1 MYIAKQK
8 VKGKDYYYLRKSVR
22 EGKKVMS
29 KNVAYLGKDKKEA
42 ELKSKEIIKEM
53 KNEEQKSD
61 LEKGV
66 KISNEKRKANSGRI
80 CINSS
85 SGKSQIKEISS
96 LEKKEISIDEMAVF
110 CKRKGFVYP
119 SGEIYGGL
127 AGFFDYGHLG
137 VLLKR
142 NFENLWRNFFLGLDE
157 NFAEIESS
165 EIMPEKVFIA
175 SGHLKNFNDFAAK
188 CKKGHIERADHLLE
202 KNLKQRFEGLTSEQ
216 LFEKI
221 KENKILCSIC
231 GSSIET
237 VEVTNMMFPLQL
249 GFGNSAKAFLRPETA
264 QSPYVNFKIQSEV
277 MRKKLPLGLA
287 LIGKAY
293 RNELSPRNFL
303 LRQRAFTQAE
313 LQIFFNP
320 SKINEHEKFEEVKD
334 YFLNV
339 VLNDERSKG
348 IQKIK
353 CKDLLEKIPKFY
365 VYHLAKVQQFY
376 FNVLELS
383 ENKFRFYQLNEH
395 EKAFY
400 NKYHFDME
408 ADLDAVGWTEIGGV
422 HYRTDHDLKGH
433 QEVSNENLSFFDEE
447 SKEKFIPHVLE
458 LSFGVDRNFY
468 SILNFAYFYDKKR
481 ENLVLKLHP
490 KLAPVKIA
498 VFPLVKRPDFEK
510 IAQDIFHELKK
521 MYHVVYD
528 KSGSIGRRYARN
540 DEVGTLFCITID
552 EDSLKKKEV
561 TVRIRDSAE
570 QVRIKIKDLKE
581 SLRKAIDEGEDIL
594 KFGKIVNTRKK

>member
-42 ELKSKEIIKEM
+42 QIKAKKIISQMDRIK
-53 KNEEQKSD
+53 QTSD
-61 LEKGV
+61 LERSLKV
-66 KISNEKRKANSGRI
+66 SNEE
-80 CINSS
+80 
-85 SGKSQIKEISS
+85 IKEINS

-110 CKRKGFVYP
+110 CKRKGFVYA

-127 AGFFDYGHLG
+127 AGLFDYGHLG

-142 NFENLWRNFFLGLDE
+142 NFETLWRDFFLGLDE

-165 EIMPEKVFIA
+165 EIMPEKVFVA
-175 SGHLKNFNDFAAK
+175 SGHLKNFNDFASK

-221 KENKILCSIC
+221 KENKILCSVC
-231 GSSIET
+231 GSQIES
-237 VEVTNMMFPLQL
+237 VEITNMMFPLQL
-249 GFGNSAKAFLRPETA
+249 GFGNNIKAFLRPETA
-264 QSPYVNFKIQSEV
+264 QSPYVNFKAQLEV

-287 LIGKAY
+287 LIGRAY

-320 SKINEHEKFEEVKD
+320 SKINEHEKFEDVKD

-339 VLNDERSKG
+339 VLSDERSKG
-348 IQKIK
+348 VQKIK
-353 CKDLLEKIPKFY
+353 CQNLLERIPKFY
-365 VYHLAKVQQFY
+365 IYYLAKVQQFY
-376 FNVLELS
+376 FNVLGFPKD
-383 ENKFRFYQLNEH
+383 KFRFYQLNEH

-400 NKYHFDME
+400 NKYHFDMD
-408 ADLDAVGWTEIGGV
+408 ADLDTVGWTEIGGV

-433 QEVSNENLSFFDEE
+433 QEISSENISFFDEE

-468 SILNFAYFYDKKR
+468 SILNFAYFYDDKR
-481 ENLVLKLHP
+481 QNVVLRLHP
-490 KLAPVKIA
+490 KLAPVKAA
-498 VFPLVKRPDFEK
+498 VFPIVKRENFEK
-510 IAQDIFHELKK
+510 ISEEIFNDLKK
-521 MYHVVYD
+521 DLKIVYD

-540 DEVGTLFCITID
+540 DEIGTLFCITVD
-552 EDSLKKKEV
+552 EDSLKKKDV
-561 TVRIRDSAE
+561 TVRIRDSSE

-581 SLRKAIDEGEDIL
+581 SLKKVINGEENHL
-594 KFGKIVNTRKK
+594 KLGKIVNTRKK

>member
-42 ELKSKEIIKEM
+42 ELKSKKIIKEM
-53 KNEEQKSD
+53 ENEEQKSD

-66 KISNEKRKANSGRI
+66 KISNEKR
-80 CINSS
+80 
-85 SGKSQIKEISS
+85 KEISS

-142 NFENLWRNFFLGLDE
+142 NFENLWRNFFLGLNE
-157 NFAEIESS
+157 NFAEIEAS
-165 EIMPEKVFIA
+165 EIMPEKVFVA

-202 KNLKQRFEGLTSEQ
+202 KNLKQRFEGLSSEQ
-216 LFEKI
+216 LFDKI
-221 KENKILCSIC
+221 KENKIVCSVC
-231 GSSIET
+231 GSQIES
-237 VEVTNMMFPLQL
+237 VDVANMMFPMQL

-433 QEVSNENLSFFDEE
+433 QEISNENLSFFDEE

-468 SILNFAYFYDKKR
+468 SILNVAYFYDNKR
-481 ENLVLKLHP
+481 QNVVLRLPP
-490 KLAPVKIA
+490 KLAP
-498 VFPLVKRPDFEK
+498 
-510 IAQDIFHELKK
+510 
-521 MYHVVYD
+521 
-528 KSGSIGRRYARN
+528 
-540 DEVGTLFCITID
+540 
-552 EDSLKKKEV
+552 
-561 TVRIRDSAE
+561 
-570 QVRIKIKDLKE
+570 
-581 SLRKAIDEGEDIL
+581 
-594 KFGKIVNTRKK
+594 

>member
-1 MYIAKQK
+1 MYVAKQK

-22 EGKKVMS
+22 EGEKVRS
-29 KNVAYLGKDKKEA
+29 KNVAYLGKDKKDA
-42 ELKSKEIIKEM
+42 QIKAKKIINQM
-53 KNEEQKSD
+53 KGIKQTSD
-61 LEKGV
+61 LERSLKV
-66 KISNEKRKANSGRI
+66 SNEEIKANSGRI

-85 SGKSQIKEISS
+85 SGKSQIKEINS

-110 CKRKGFVYP
+110 CKRKGFVYA

-127 AGFFDYGHLG
+127 AGLFDYGHLG

-142 NFENLWRNFFLGLDE
+142 NFETLWRDFFLGLDE
-157 NFAEIESS
+157 NFEEIESS

-202 KNLKQRFEGLTSEQ
+202 KNLKKRFEGLTSQQ

-221 KENKILCSIC
+221 KENKILCSVC
-231 GSSIET
+231 GSQIES
-237 VEVTNMMFPLQL
+237 VDIANMMFPLQL
-249 GFGNSAKAFLRPETA
+249 GLGNSTKAFLRPETA

-287 LIGKAY
+287 LIGRAY

-320 SKINEHEKFEEVKD
+320 SKINEHEKFEEIKD
-334 YFLNV
+334 YSLNV
-339 VLNDERSKG
+339 VLSNERNKG

-353 CKDLLEKIPKFY
+353 CKDLLDKIPKFY
-365 VYHLAKVQQFY
+365 VYHMAKVQQFY
-376 FNVLELS
+376 FNVLEFPKD
-383 ENKFRFYQLNEH
+383 KFRFYQLNEH

-408 ADLDAVGWTEIGGV
+408 ADLDVVGWTEIGGV

-433 QEVSNENLSFFDEE
+433 QEISNVNLSFFDEE

-468 SILNFAYFYDKKR
+468 SILNFAYFYDEKR
-481 ENLVLKLHP
+481 QNVVLRLNP
-490 KLAPVKIA
+490 KLAPVKAA
-498 VFPLVKRPDFEK
+498 VFPIVKREDFE
-510 IAQDIFHELKK
+510 
-521 MYHVVYD
+521 

-540 DEVGTLFCITID
+540 DEMGTLFCITID

-561 TVRIRDSAE
+561 TVRKRDSAE
-570 QVRIKIKDLKE
+570 QVGIKIRNLKE
-581 SLRKAIDEGEDIL
+581 SLRKAINDNKDIL
-594 KFGKIVNTRKK
+594 NFGKIV

>member
-1 MYIAKQK
+1 MYVAKQK

-22 EGKKVMS
+22 EGEKVRS
-29 KNVAYLGKDKKEA
+29 KNVAYLGKDKKDA
-42 ELKSKEIIKEM
+42 QIKAKKIINQIKDEQKIGNFLTNSAPDPARIN
-53 KNEEQKSD
+53 KNEFVSQSRSPRRGRVKAKKIINQMNRIKQTSD
-61 LEKGV
+61 LERSLKV
-66 KISNEKRKANSGRI
+66 SNEEIKANSGRI

-85 SGKSQIKEISS
+85 SGKSQIKEINS

-110 CKRKGFVYP
+110 CKRKGFVYA

-127 AGFFDYGHLG
+127 AGLFDYGHLG

-142 NFENLWRNFFLGLDE
+142 NFETLWRDFFLGLDE

-165 EIMPEKVFIA
+165 EIMPEKVFVA
-175 SGHLKNFNDFAAK
+175 SGHLKNFNDFESK

-221 KENKILCSIC
+221 KENKILCSVC
-231 GSSIET
+231 GSQIES
-237 VEVTNMMFPLQL
+237 VEITNMMFPLQL
-249 GFGNSAKAFLRPETA
+249 GFGNNIKAFLRPETA
-264 QSPYVNFKIQSEV
+264 QSPYVNFKAQLEV

-287 LIGKAY
+287 LIGRAY

-320 SKINEHEKFEEVKD
+320 SKINEHEKFEEIKD
-334 YFLNV
+334 YSLNV
-339 VLNDERSKG
+339 VLSNERNKG

-353 CKDLLEKIPKFY
+353 CKDLLDKIPKFY
-365 VYHLAKVQQFY
+365 VYHMAKVQQFY
-376 FNVLELS
+376 FNVLE
-383 ENKFRFYQLNEH
+383 FP
-395 EKAFY
+395 
-400 NKYHFDME
+400 
-408 ADLDAVGWTEIGGV
+408 
-422 HYRTDHDLKGH
+422 
-433 QEVSNENLSFFDEE
+433 
-447 SKEKFIPHVLE
+447 KEKFIPHVLE

-468 SILNFAYFYDKKR
+468 SILNFAYFYDEKR
-481 ENLVLKLHP
+481 QNVVLRLNP
-490 KLAPVKIA
+490 KLAPVKAA
-498 VFPLVKRPDFEK
+498 VFPIVKREDFEK
-510 IAQDIFHELKK
+510 ISGEIFNDLKK
-521 MYHVVYD
+521 DFNVVYD

-540 DEVGTLFCITID
+540 DEMGTLFCITID

-561 TVRIRDSAE
+561 TVRIRDNAE
-570 QVRIKIKDLKE
+570 QIRIKIKNLKE

-594 KFGKIVNTRKK
+594 KFGEIVNTRKK